1 MKSVLR
7 EVSNRQ
13 QFFTETLNHP
23 KTYTETD
30 DEIKAILKSA
40 LPKIQV
46 WGIGGAGNNA
56 VNRLTNLGVEGA
68 EMIAVN
74 TDAQHLLSVVAD
86 KKLLIGKET
95 TRGFG
100 AGNAPKIGELSAIES
115 AEEIKDML
123 DADLVFVTYG
133 LGGGTGT
140 GAGPVVAKLAREKG
154 ALAVVTCTMPFRM
167 EGVKRLQNAVEG
179 LERIQEISD
188 TLVLV
193 PNERLLQLA
202 PDITMKSGFLIAD
215 EVLVRS
221 VKGITE
227 LIMRPQLINL
237 DFADVRRVVAN
248 GKIGMIGY
256 GESDSQNHRVE
267 EAVRETLENPL
278 LCDVDV
284 STAKR
289 ALICISGGDSL
300 SLAEAQE
307 AVFKISNQIDPNAE
321 VIWGASIEPELNN
334 TLRIICILS
343 EVYSSLTKVPSRGFG
358 KLIDDFPD
366 VSSSAQTHIPM
377 EEDDSP
383 SIIQNTKRGRFRR
396 KSISS

>member
-1 MKSVLR
+1 MNSIVR
-7 EVSNRQ
+7 DVSERQ
-13 QFFTETLNHP
+13 RHFTDTKKHP
-23 KTYTETD
+23 KTYTEMN
-30 DEIKAILKSA
+30 DEIRQILEDS

-56 VNRLTNLGVEGA
+56 INRLMDYGVEGA

-74 TDAQHLLSVVAD
+74 TDAQHLLSVMAD
-86 KKLLIGKET
+86 RKVLIGKET

-100 AGNAPKIGELSAIES
+100 AGNLPKIGELSAIES
-115 AEEIKDML
+115 AEEIKDIME
-123 DADLVFVTYG
+123 ADLVFVTYG

-154 ALAVVTCTMPFRM
+154 SLAVVTCTMPFRM
-167 EGVKRLQNAVEG
+167 EGLKRSQNASEG

-193 PNERLLQLA
+193 PNERLLQLS
-202 PDITMKSGFLIAD
+202 PDITMKMGFLIAD
-215 EVLVRS
+215 EVLVRA

-227 LIMRPQLINL
+227 LIMKPQLINL
-237 DFADVRRVVAN
+237 DFADVQRVVAD

-256 GESDSQNHRVE
+256 GESNNQGNRVE

-289 ALICISGGDSL
+289 ALICISGGDTL

-307 AVFKISNQIDPNAE
+307 AVQKISIKIDPDAE
-321 VIWGASIEPELNN
+321 VIWGASIEPDLNN
-334 TLRIICILS
+334 SLRIICILS
-343 EVYSSLTKVPSRGFG
+343 GVRSSLTETSTRNLDQWTKEITDVTFSTGNYKEDTTPSRSLDI
-358 KLIDDFPD
+358 KQKP
-366 VSSSAQTHIPM
+366 
-377 EEDDSP
+377 
-383 SIIQNTKRGRFRR
+383 KRRFRR
-396 KSISS
+396 KSI

>member
-1 MKSVLR
+1 MKSIFRDVSER
-7 EVSNRQ
+7 ERYFADTVK
-13 QFFTETLNHP
+13 HP
-23 KTYTETD
+23 KTYTEMN
-30 DEIKAILKSA
+30 DEIRQILENS
-40 LPKIQV
+40 LPRIQV

-56 VNRLTNLGVEGA
+56 INRLMNLGVEGA

-74 TDAQHLLSVVAD
+74 TDAQHLLSVMAD
-86 KKLLIGKET
+86 RKVLIGKET

-100 AGNAPKIGELSAIES
+100 AGNLPKIGELSAIES
-115 AEEIKDML
+115 AEEIKEIME
-123 DADLVFVTYG
+123 ADLVFVTYG

-154 ALAVVTCTMPFRM
+154 SLAVVTCTLPFRM
-167 EGVKRLQNAVEG
+167 EGLKRSQNATEG

-193 PNERLLQLA
+193 PNERLLQLS
-202 PDITMKSGFLIAD
+202 PDLTMKRGFLIAD
-215 EVLVRS
+215 EVLVRA

-227 LIMRPQLINL
+227 LIMKPQLINL
-237 DFADVRRVVAN
+237 DFADVQRVVAD
-248 GKIGMIGY
+248 GRIGMIGY
-256 GESDSQNHRVE
+256 GESDNQNHRVE

-307 AVFKISNQIDPNAE
+307 AVLKISNQIDPDAE
-321 VIWGASIEPELNN
+321 VIWGASIEPDLNN

-343 EVYSSLTKVPSRGFG
+343 GVRSSLTEASARDLDRWIKE
-358 KLIDDFPD
+358 IPD
-366 VSSSAQTHIPM
+366 VTFSVRDYK
-377 EEDDSP
+377 EDNSP
-383 SIIQNTKRGRFRR
+383 SNPLDVKQKRKRRFRR
-396 KSISS
+396 KSI